1 MAYTI
6 KETNKNMHSS
16 RNLVSICTFNLSL
29 FQVWQHSSSFPLWI
43 NNLES
48 AVSCHT
54 FNVRSISDLNNI
66 RTRAQLFRCKGRL
79 LSRFVRKVNLNF
91 FSRN

>member
-6 KETNKNMHSS
+6 TETKNMHSS
-16 RNLVSICTFNLSL
+16 KYLVSICTFNLSL

-66 RTRAQLFRCKGRL
+66 RTRAQLCRCKA
-79 LSRFVRKVNLNF
+79 FVQVCKKSQPEF
-91 FSRN
+91 FTRN